1 MKFDIEKSF
10 SKKDII
16 KNRKKEKIFKKMLY
30 ILSFIVSVAF
40 FPFFY
45 EITQN
50 EFSGIL
56 EAIIYATIVSVF
68 VGGLFFLI
76 LLFSTA
82 NKHKFSFQHFEY
94 IEHKKCT
101 NLLKSAEMNPE
112 IKNYAR
118 EMKRMYDED
127 LIYNLP
133 EYHDSYIWDHVRKKF
148 EEERGTQNN
157 NIGDNGKGH
166 IQARCVLGQY
176 YDHTKGPKRKSYGFS
191 TENNTA
197 KLKRLEA
204 MRRR

>member
-56 EAIIYATIVSVF
+56 EAIIYAAIVSVF
-68 VGGLFFLI
+68 VGGLFFSI

-112 IKNYAR
+112 IKNYVIQVSEQGRQITNYEYEEFDFYLKRKAR
-118 EMKRMYDED
+118 EQENEKHRSNCNKLY
-127 LIYNLP
+127 
-133 EYHDSYIWDHVRKKF
+133 
-148 EEERGTQNN
+148 
-157 NIGDNGKGH
+157 
-166 IQARCVLGQY
+166 
-176 YDHTKGPKRKSYGFS
+176 
-191 TENNTA
+191 TELAGN
-197 KLKRLEA
+197 
-204 MRRR
+204 